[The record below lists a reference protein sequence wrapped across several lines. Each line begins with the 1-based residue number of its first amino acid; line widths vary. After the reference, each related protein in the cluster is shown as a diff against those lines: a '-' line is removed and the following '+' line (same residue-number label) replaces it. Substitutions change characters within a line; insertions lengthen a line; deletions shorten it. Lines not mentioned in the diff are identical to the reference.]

1 MSKFFSNFARQKRRD
16 LIQKTNALPDTQ
28 AVITYNIIRLKEM
41 ITVTNLAIQFGKR
54 VLYKDVNIKF
64 TQGNIYGV
72 IGANGAGK
80 STLLK
85 AISGELEPNKG
96 SVELGPGERL
106 SVLDQDHFKYDEY
119 SVMDTVLMGHQ
130 PLWENMKE
138 REALYMKE
146 DFNDEDG
153 NRVAELEE
161 KFAEMD
167 GWNAESDAAQM
178 LSNLGIKEHLHS
190 KQMSELSNNEKVRVM
205 LAKALFG
212 NPDNLLLDEPTND
225 LDLDTVQWLEE
236 YLSNVEQTV
245 LVVSH
250 DRHFLDAVSTQT
262 VDIDFGKVTVFSGN
276 YSFWYESSQLALR
289 QAQNQRQKAEEKRK
303 ELEEFIRRF
312 SANVAKSKQTTS
324 RKKMLAKLNVE
335 EIRPSSRKYPGIIFQ
350 MEREPG
356 NQILEVEGLKAVDA
370 DGTVLFD
377 NVNFNIEKGQK
388 VVFLSHNPKAM
399 TALFEIINGNRK
411 AEAGTFKWGVTITT
425 AYLPLD
431 NTDFF
436 KSEMNLVDWLS
447 QFGTGNE
454 VVMKGFLGRMLFSG
468 EEVLKK
474 VNVLSGGEKMRC
486 MIARM
491 QLKNANCLI
500 LDTPTNHL
508 DLESIQ
514 AFNNNLVGFKGN
526 ILFSSH
532 EHEFIQTVAD
542 RIIEL
547 TPKGTIDKLMQY
559 DDYIYDEQLKEQRN
573 KMYE

>member
-1 MSKFFSNFARQKRRD
+1 
-16 LIQKTNALPDTQ
+16 
-28 AVITYNIIRLKEM
+28 M

-64 TQGNIYGV
+64 TPGNIYGV

-80 STLLK
+80 STLLR
-85 AISGELEPNKG
+85 AISGDLEPNKG
-96 SVELGPGERL
+96 SIELGPGERL
-106 SVLDQDHFKYDEY
+106 SVLEQDHFKYDAY
-119 SVMDTVLMGHQ
+119 SVLDTVLMGHA

-138 REALYMKE
+138 REALYSKTEMTE
-146 DFNDEDG
+146 ADG
-153 NRVAELEE
+153 NRAAELEE

-167 GWNAESDAAQM
+167 GWEAESNAAQM
-178 LSNLGIKEHLHS
+178 LSNLGIKEDMHY
-190 KQMSELSNNEKVRVM
+190 KMMSELSNNEKVRVM

-250 DRHFLDAVSTQT
+250 DRHFLDSVSTQT
-262 VDIDFGKVTVFSGN
+262 VDIDFGKVTVFAGN

-324 RKKMLAKLNVE
+324 RKKMLEKLNVE

-356 NQILEVEGLKAVDA
+356 NQILEVEGLKATDS

-377 NVNFNIEKGQK
+377 NVSFNIEKGEK

-399 TALFEIINGNRK
+399 TALFEIINGNRE
-411 AEAGTFKWGVTITT
+411 ADAGTYKWGVTITT

-431 NTDFF
+431 NTEFF
-436 KSEMNLVDWLS
+436 NSDKDLVEWLS
-447 QFGTGNE
+447 QYGVGNE
-454 VVMKGFLGRMLFSG
+454 VAMKGYLGRMLFSG
-468 EEVLKK
+468 EEVQKK

-514 AFNNNLVGFKGN
+514 AFNTNLVQCKGN
-526 ILFSSH
+526 IFFSSH
-532 EHEFIQTVAD
+532 DHEFIQTVSN

-547 TPKGTIDKLMQY
+547 TPNGTIDKLMDY
-559 DDYIYDEQLKEQRN
+559 DDYIYDPQIKELKE
-573 KMYE
+573 KMYAKN

>member
-1 MSKFFSNFARQKRRD
+1 
-16 LIQKTNALPDTQ
+16 
-28 AVITYNIIRLKEM
+28 M

-64 TQGNIYGV
+64 TNGNIYGV

-96 SVELGPGERL
+96 IIELGPGERL
-106 SVLDQDHFKYDEY
+106 SVLDQDHFKYDQY
-119 SVMDTVLMGHQ
+119 RVLDTVLMGHK
-130 PLWENMKE
+130 PLWDNMKE
-138 REALYMKE
+138 REALYSKPEMSE
-146 DFNDEDG
+146 EDG
-153 NRVAELEE
+153 NRAAELED
-161 KFAEMD
+161 KFAEMN
-167 GWNAESDAAQM
+167 GWEAESDAAQM
-178 LSNLGIKEHLHS
+178 LGNLGVKENLHE

-212 NPDNLLLDEPTND
+212 HPDNLLLDEPTND

-236 YLSNVEQTV
+236 YLGNVEQTV

-262 VDIDFGKVTVFSGN
+262 VDIDFGKVSVFAGN

-324 RKKMLAKLNVE
+324 RKKMLEKLNVE

-350 MEREPG
+350 MDREPG
-356 NQILEVEGLKAVDA
+356 NQILEVDGLKAIDT

-399 TALFEIINGNRK
+399 TALFEIINGNRE
-411 AEAGTFKWGVTITT
+411 ADAGTYKWGVTITT

-431 NTDFF
+431 NTAFF
-436 KSEMNLVDWLS
+436 NSDLDLVNWLS
-447 QFGTGNE
+447 QYGSGNE
-454 VVMKGFLGRMLFSG
+454 VVMKSYLGRMLFSG

-514 AFNNNLVGFKGN
+514 AFNNNLTGFKGN
-526 ILFSSH
+526 VLFASH
-532 EHEFIQTVAD
+532 DHEFIQTVAN

-547 TPKGTIDKLMQY
+547 TPNGTIDKLMDY
-559 DDYIYDEQLKEQRN
+559 DDYIYDEGIKEQKA
-573 KMYE
+573 KMYTI

>member
-1 MSKFFSNFARQKRRD
+1 
-16 LIQKTNALPDTQ
+16 
-28 AVITYNIIRLKEM
+28 M
-41 ITVTNLAIQFGKR
+41 ITLTNLAIQFGKR

-64 TQGNIYGV
+64 TRGNIYGV

-80 STLLK
+80 STLLR
-85 AISGELEPNKG
+85 AISGDLEPNHG

-106 SVLDQDHFKYDEY
+106 SVLEQDHFKYDEY
-119 SVMDTVLMGHQ
+119 RVMDTVLMGHQ

-138 REALYMKE
+138 RERLYSKAEMTE
-146 DFNDEDG
+146 EDG
-153 NRVAELEE
+153 NRAAELEE
-161 KFAEMD
+161 KFAEMN
-167 GWNAESDAAQM
+167 GWEAESEAAQ
-178 LSNLGIKEHLHS
+178 LLQNLGVKEELHQ
-190 KQMSELSNNEKVRVM
+190 KMVGELSNTEKVRVM

-212 NPDNLLLDEPTND
+212 KPDNLLLDEPTND
-225 LDLDTVQWLEE
+225 LDLDTVEWLED
-236 YLSNVEQTV
+236 YLGEIDESQTV

-262 VDIDFGKVTVFSGN
+262 IDIDYGKVTVFSGN

-289 QAQNQRQKAEEKRK
+289 QAQNQKLKAEEKK
-303 ELEEFIRRF
+303 KQLEEFIRRF

-324 RKKMLAKLNVE
+324 RKKMLEKLNIE
-335 EIRPSSRKYPGIIFQ
+335 EIKPSSRKYPGIIFQ

-356 NQILEVEGLKAVDA
+356 NQILEVEGLKAVDT

-377 NVNFNIEKGQK
+377 NINFNIEKGQK

-399 TALFEIINGNRK
+399 TALFEIINGNRE
-411 AEAGTFKWGVTITT
+411 ADAGTYKWGVTITT

-431 NTDFF
+431 NTEFF
-436 KSEMNLVDWLS
+436 NSDLNLVDWLG
-447 QFGTGNE
+447 QYGVGNE
-454 VVMKGFLGRMLFSG
+454 VMMKGYLGRMLFSG

-491 QLKNANCLI
+491 QLQNANCLI

-514 AFNNNLVGFKGN
+514 AFNNNLTLFKGN

-532 EHEFIQTVAD
+532 DHEFIETVAD

-547 TPKGTIDKLMQY
+547 TPNGAIDKLMP
-559 DDYIYDEQLKEQRN
+559 YDEYIHNETIKEQKA
-573 KMYE
+573 KMYS